1 MKDKLLVDGNGVNWY
16 VNVKHKK
23 NVWPFRIKVYTN
35 WPLLFPFDTFEFKT
49 FAEALAYYIKK
60 DGEQNHFV
68 IERVT
73 QYDVEAEKC

>member
-1 MKDKLLVDGNGVNWY
+1 MKDKLLVDGNGDNWY
-16 VNVKHKK
+16 VNVKRKK

-35 WPLLFPFDTFEFKT
+35 WPLLIPFETIEFKT
-49 FAEALAYYIKK
+49 FAEALSYYIKN
-60 DGEQNHFV
+60 DGELNHFV